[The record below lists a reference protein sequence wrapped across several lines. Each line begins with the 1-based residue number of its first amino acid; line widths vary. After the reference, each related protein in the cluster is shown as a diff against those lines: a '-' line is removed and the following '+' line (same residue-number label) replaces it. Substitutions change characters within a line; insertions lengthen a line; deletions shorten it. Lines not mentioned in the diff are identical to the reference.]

1 MRCRGATFLLGSRL
15 LGLGV
20 LIVVADSSYKGA
32 GAAAAQAPDAAPPV
46 TAERLAQ
53 AADEPHNWL
62 MYAGSYASN
71 QYSALAQI
79 DRDNIA
85 DMRVEWVHQFR
96 TLSTVETSPIVADG
110 LMVITESPS
119 NVIALDAATGR
130 PYWKYT
136 HPVPRK
142 LSMCCGLNNRGVA
155 ILGDRVYVG
164 TVDGRLLALDLKTGS
179 VVWNAEVAHPG
190 SGYSI
195 TAAPL
200 IVKDKVITGVAGG
213 EYGIR
218 GFLDA
223 YDVDTGERLWRF
235 YTIPGKGEDGNDS
248 WGDGDSWKHGGAP
261 TWLTGSYD
269 PELDLLYWG
278 TGNPSPDWNGD
289 VRPGDN
295 LYANSV
301 VALDPKSGQLRW
313 HHQFTPHDTHDW
325 DANQTMVL
333 MDAPVDGTVRKLL
346 LTANRNAFYYVID
359 RETGEFLRAR
369 AYAKQTWASGIDEQ
383 GRPILIPGLDPN
395 EEGVL
400 VYPGWTGGT
409 NWWSPSYS
417 RSSGLFYVRSI
428 DAADVYYKRDEE
440 YVEGDL
446 YYGGTTEAADH
457 MENVRAAI
465 RALDP
470 LTGDLRWEYPITP
483 SVSFGAGILTTAGG
497 LLFSGTVDG
506 YLFALDDRTGD
517 VLWHLSAGG
526 TAHAAPMTY
535 SVEGRQFISV
545 AVQNSLLTFA
555 LPQ

>member
-1 MRCRGATFLLGSRL
+1 MKRRAAIVF
-15 LGLGV
+15 LGL
-20 LIVVADSSYKGA
+20 A
-32 GAAAAQAPDAAPPV
+32 GSIALAISPDGWTPGAAAQAPATAPPV
-46 TAERLAQ
+46 TAERLERAG
-53 AADEPHNWL
+53 DEAHNWL
-62 MYAGSYASN
+62 MYTGSYSSN
-71 QYSALAQI
+71 QYSALTQI
-79 DRDNIA
+79 DRDNVA
-85 DMRVEWVHQFR
+85 TMRVEWVHQFR
-96 TLSTVETSPIVADG
+96 TLSIVETSPVVADG

-136 HPVPRK
+136 HPVSGK
-142 LSMCCGLNNRGVA
+142 LAVCCGLNNRGVA

-179 VVWNAEVAHPG
+179 VVWNAEVARPG

-223 YDVDTGERLWRF
+223 YDAKTGERLWRF
-235 YTIPGKGEDGNDS
+235 YTIPGEGEAGNES
-248 WGDGDSWKHGGAP
+248 WGGDSWRRGGAP

-269 PELDLLYWG
+269 PDLDLLYWG

-301 VALDPKSGQLRW
+301 VALDPDNGQLRW
-313 HHQFTPHDTHDW
+313 HFQFTPHDTHDW

-333 MDAPVDGTVRKLL
+333 MEATVDGRPRKLL
-346 LTANRNAFYYVID
+346 VTANRNAFYYVLD
-359 RETGEFLRAR
+359 RETGEFLSAR
-369 AYAKQTWASGIDEQ
+369 AYAKQTWASGIDER
-383 GRPILIPGLDPN
+383 GRPILIPGLDPT
-395 EEGVL
+395 EDGVL

-417 RSSGLFYVRSI
+417 RSSGLFYVRSL
-428 DAADVYYKRDEE
+428 DAGDVYYKREEE
-440 YVEGDL
+440 YAEGDL

-457 MENVRAAI
+457 MENVTAAI
-465 RALDP
+465 RAIDP
-470 LTGDLRWEYPITP
+470 LTGNLRWEYPITP

-497 LLFSGTVDG
+497 LAFSGTVDG
-506 YLFALDDRTGD
+506 YLFALDDRNGD

-526 TAHAAPMTY
+526 TAHAAPMSY
-535 SVEGRQFISV
+535 AVDGRQFISV

-555 LPQ
+555 LPE